1 MKNDLKKERILKSCV
16 VLICLVLTG
25 CGTIG
30 LAQEAAFESAY
41 ENVAEEEEVDIYTSE
56 ARGVLKAVNQEDG
69 TFTVY
74 LTNGGEEKTLSY
86 DGTTTVQDRF
96 GSALTMAQ
104 LMPGEVISIAYN
116 SNLEKAGS
124 IEQASDVWSYDGINK
139 YYLNV
144 GNGTLQIGNDV
155 YGISRYAK
163 AFSGEDEIILD
174 EILSQDT
181 LTVKGEGHDIVSIIV
196 ETGHGYLNLINDEA
210 LVGGWIE
217 VGQSVIQ
224 QISDGMLLT
233 VPEGS
238 YMVQLTANGINETRE
253 VNIFRNQET
262 ILDVGDIEMP
272 PVTNGKVIFSVT
284 PENANVQVDGV
295 DVDTSYGV
303 LLPLGLHQVT
313 ASLSGYDTVAEY
325 FEVKEETTTV
335 RLTLH
340 EASEET
346 SGDITVSGN
355 EISETD
361 TDTGC
366 TITIDAPE
374 DVEVY
379 QDNRYM
385 GIAPVTYDKV
395 SGEHTITLRRIGYIT
410 KSYNIVVEDDGKD
423 VTYSFPDLEPA
434 DEEKAQT
441 VSGNSITNVEKKT
454 TDRENKITVSGNKTT
469 VSGNNATV
477 SGNDIT
483 VSGNN

>member
-1 MKNDLKKERILKSCV
+1 MKNNLKKDNILKVCV

-41 ENVAEEEEVDIYTSE
+41 DNLAEEEEVDIYTSQ
-56 ARGVLKAVNQEDG
+56 AQGVLKDINQEDG

-86 DGTTTVQDRF
+86 DGTTMVQDRF
-96 GSALTMAQ
+96 GSALTIAQ

-124 IEQASDVWSYDGINK
+124 IEQTPGVWSYDGINK
-139 YYLNV
+139 YYLDV
-144 GNGTLQIGNDV
+144 GNSTLQIGNDV

-210 LVGGWIE
+210 LVGGWVE

-224 QISDGMLLT
+224 QISEGMLLT

-238 YMVQLTANGINETRE
+238 YVVRLTANGINETRE
-253 VNIFRNQET
+253 VNIIRNQET
-262 ILDVGDIEMP
+262 ILDLGDIEMP
-272 PVTNGKVIFSVT
+272 PVTNGKVVFSIT

-295 DVDTSYGV
+295 NVDISYGI

-313 ASLSGYDTVAEY
+313 ASLSGYDTVSEY

-335 RLTLH
+335 RLTLG
-340 EASEET
+340 EASEEA
-346 SGDITVSGN
+346 SGNATVSGN
-355 EISETD
+355 EISEAETN
-361 TDTGC
+361 TNC
-366 TITIDAPE
+366 TITIKAPE

-385 GIAPVTYDKV
+385 GISPVTYDKV
-395 SGEHTITLRRIGYIT
+395 SGEHTITLRRIGYVT

-434 DEEKAQT
+434 DAEKAQT
-441 VSGNSITNVEKKT
+441 VSGNSVTNVKKET
-454 TDRENKITVSGNKTT
+454 TDSRNKTTVSGNKTT
-469 VSGNNATV
+469 VSGNNVTV